1 MKLSIIIPVYN
12 VEKHIARC
20 IQSLLSQGLNAIEY
34 EIIIVNDGSKDN
46 SVEIAK
52 GFQSKHSNVFVFNK
66 ENSGVGSARNFGLDV
81 AKGTYIYFIDPDD
94 YLANNT
100 LKLILDCIEINDL
113 EVLTFLSKGTENTN
127 LYDSTTNISE
137 NLSISKISGTN
148 YIGNN
153 GYKNEVWWY
162 IIKKEH
168 LNKIGLRFIEGRW
181 MEDAIFTANLLI
193 NTSKAAH
200 LPIDAHRHVKVKGS
214 AMTSKEPSHYLKV
227 IYDNANAALMYKPL
241 IESIKRNE
249 ENEACLERLKARQQS
264 FVFFLMIR
272 ILKST
277 IKLKEVKKI
286 IKNMNKINAYPLN
299 SFLGNDYNGFIYT
312 LLVKLFNIKSVYYFL
327 FLVSNPLLKLKK

>member
-1 MKLSIIIPVYN
+1 MRLSIVVPVYN
-12 VEKHIARC
+12 VEKHIAGC
-20 IQSLLSQGLNAIEY
+20 IQSLLNQDLNANEY
-34 EIIIVNDGSKDN
+34 EIIVVNDGSKDN
-46 SVEIAK
+46 SIEIVEK
-52 GFQSKHSNVFVFNK
+52 FKLKHSNISVLNK
-66 ENSGVGSARNFGLDV
+66 KNGGVGSARNFGLDV
-81 AKGTYIYFIDPDD
+81 AKGKYVYFIDPDD

-100 LKLILDCIEINDL
+100 LKIILDCIEVNDL
-113 EVLTFLSKGTENTN
+113 EVLTFLSQGTTSTN
-127 LYDSTTNISE
+127 LYDSTTDISE
-137 NLSISKISGTN
+137 NLSVSKINGTN
-148 YIGNN
+148 YIANN

-181 MEDAIFTANLLI
+181 MEDAIFTASLLI
-193 NTSKAAH
+193 KTSQVAH

-241 IESIKRNE
+241 IESIKKNE
-249 ENEACLERLKARQQS
+249 ENKACHERLKARQQS

-286 IKNMNKINAYPLN
+286 IKNMNEINAYPLN

-312 LLVKLFNIKSVYYFL
+312 LLVKLFNIKSAYYFL
-327 FLVSNPLLKLKK
+327 FLVSNPLLRLKK